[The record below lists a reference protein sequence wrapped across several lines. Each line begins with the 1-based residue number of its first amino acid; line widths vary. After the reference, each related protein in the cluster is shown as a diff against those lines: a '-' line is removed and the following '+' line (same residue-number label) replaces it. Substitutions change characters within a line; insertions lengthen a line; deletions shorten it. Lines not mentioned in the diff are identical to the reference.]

1 MKKLALVLLLMIA
14 LSSIPISSN
23 ADDSGGISLTLV
35 ECMDRAVVNSHK
47 VVVLEQQMKDVKKQ
61 QKKAQEMSD
70 DIQEYLDSMDSYKRL
85 YERQKDGDTLTIYE
99 EYELLIYQYTFGFEP
114 QSYPLQEMYEK
125 FIKIRDL
132 PHYSAW
138 ASYQNL
144 KTNGDVL
151 SSSIKMTVKQLFDSI
166 VDMQDAI
173 SLQEQLYAN
182 MQKQNEQ
189 MLVKYNQGQVSEIN
203 KYLSDCELE
212 RQRLTIQKLNR
223 SLDNLMMS
231 LKQQI
236 GVSLQQELVLKYD
249 NAEGI
254 KETKS
259 YNALLEDALS
269 NRSEVLIA
277 KMSLQVKQRE
287 DDILKQYFLD
297 EQTIE
302 RVDSSTALEEAR
314 IAYDEAVNSVT
325 SDIYSGYSDVK
336 LKQHNFRIAKAK
348 LQNAEQQYKE
358 AFSKYEKGLISLT
371 ELWKVE
377 ITEVQARFD
386 CNKAKRDNNNMVY
399 KLEVASGIGPGYSA
413 SGGY

>member
-1 MKKLALVLLLMIA
+1 MKKLALLLLLLIA
-14 LSSIPISSN
+14 LLSIPINSN
-23 ADDSGGISLTLV
+23 ADDSGGISLTLE
-35 ECMDRAVVNSHK
+35 ECMDRAVVYSHK
-47 VVVLEQQMKDVKKQ
+47 VVVLEQQMRDVKKQ

-85 YERQKDGDTLTIYE
+85 YERQKDGDTLTVYE
-99 EYELLIYQYTFGFEP
+99 KYELLRYQYTFGFTP

-125 FIKIRDL
+125 FIKNRDL
-132 PHYSAW
+132 PHYSAG

-173 SLQEQLYAN
+173 FLQKQLYAN
-182 MQKQNEQ
+182 MQKQNEI
-189 MLVKYNQGQVSEIN
+189 MLVKYNKGQVPEIN

-223 SLDNLMMS
+223 SLDNMMIS
-231 LKQQI
+231 IKQQI
-236 GVSLQQELVLKYD
+236 GVTLQQELVLKYD
-249 NAEGI
+249 NTEEI

-259 YNALLEDALS
+259 YNALLNDALS
-269 NRSEVLIA
+269 NRSEVLIT
-277 KMSLQVKQRE
+277 KMNLQVKQRE

-297 EQTIE
+297 GQTIE
-302 RVDSSTALEEAR
+302 RVDSLTALEEVR

-336 LKQHNFRIAKAK
+336 LKQHNLRIAKVR

-358 AFSKYEKGLISLT
+358 TLLKYEKGLISLT
-371 ELWKVE
+371 ELWNIE
-377 ITEVQARFD
+377 ITKVQARFD
-386 CNKAKRDNNNMVY
+386 CNKAIRDNNNMVY